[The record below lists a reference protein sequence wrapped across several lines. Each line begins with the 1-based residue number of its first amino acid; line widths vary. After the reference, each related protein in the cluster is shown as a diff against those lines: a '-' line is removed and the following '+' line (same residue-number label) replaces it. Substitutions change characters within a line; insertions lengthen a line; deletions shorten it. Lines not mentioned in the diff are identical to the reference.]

1 VDNVTHTLI
10 GVGIAHAFLRRRP
23 GPEAVPILALASNL
37 PDIDVLVHLTG
48 DPGAIVLRRS
58 FGHSIFLLP
67 VWSLLLALLLSRFY
81 PRVRLRERFGL
92 ALLGCCVH
100 VLFDLVNSFG
110 VLLLWPFSD
119 WRPELAIV
127 FIIDLVLAG
136 LLAAPLLLCIPRR
149 MRARLPAL
157 SRAAIAGVAVY
168 VLLCGAGRARA
179 VGILAAEARRE
190 PLLAPA
196 RGAPDFTYVFPEPLG
211 PHRWR
216 GVLRRG
222 SEYEL
227 WLIRPLTGAARLRA
241 RFLTRDDDPRVRR
254 AKVAPL
260 AIRLERFFKAP
271 VWQIEE
277 GGRPGVRGE
286 ADGSE
291 GSDPA
296 GAAVACV
303 HDLRF
308 RPLLA
313 DRPGAFE
320 FCFRVHGDG
329 RVAPLTETLVPRTGG
344 RMRDTGAPGF
354 SAGGGGGDAAHG
366 SGAAHTA

>member
-1 VDNVTHTLI
+1 MDNVTHTLI
-10 GVGIAHAFLRRRP
+10 GVGIANAFLRRRP
-23 GPEAVPILALASNL
+23 AAVPILALASNL

-67 VWSLLLALLLSRFY
+67 VWSFLLAIILGRFF
-81 PRVRLRERFGL
+81 PRIRLRECFWL

-100 VLFDLVNSFG
+100 VFFDLVNSFG
-110 VLLLWPFSD
+110 VLLLWPLSD

-127 FIIDLVLAG
+127 FIIDLILAG

-157 SRAAIAGVAVY
+157 SRVAIAGVAMY
-168 VLLCGAGRARA
+168 LLLCGAGRARSA
-179 VGILAAEARRE
+179 GILAAEAGRE
-190 PLLAPA
+190 SLLAPG

-227 WLIRPLTGAARLRA
+227 WLIRPLSGAVQLRA
-241 RFLTRDDDPRVRR
+241 RLLTRDDDPRVRQ
-254 AKVAPL
+254 AKTAPL
-260 AIRLERFFKAP
+260 AVRLERFFKAP

-277 GGRPGVRGE
+277 SGRPGVRGG
-286 ADGSE
+286 AHGPE
-291 GSDPA
+291 GLDST

-303 HDLRF
+303 QDLRF
-308 RPLLA
+308 RPLLR
-313 DRPGAFE
+313 DRPGVFE

-329 RVAPLTETLVPRTGG
+329 RVDPLTETLVPSAGG
-344 RMRDTGAPGF
+344 RIRGKGAPGL
-354 SAGGGGGDAAHG
+354 SAGGGGCDAVHD
-366 SGAAHTA
+366 SGAAHAA